1 MDFLSFFLSF
11 FLPILLF
18 FPPFFLKLLLHTSF
32 APIFSFH
39 FRFLMTSFSSSF
51 SVSFQLYDF
60 DCDGKISQSD
70 LTAVVSA
77 TLREND
83 VVISRVNVEELVA
96 ATLLQAKSSTP
107 GYLTFEEYFTAFFM
121 SPFSFFLLPLSSVF
135 IGNRYKASVGE
146 KPLLLAPLTLNISS
160 IIAEYTI
167 HNGVTFATPR
177 LASASRKT
185 AAMPTTALEP
195 I

>member
-1 MDFLSFFLSF
+1 MDFLSFFLSM
-11 FLPILLF
+11 LLF
-18 FPPFFLKLLLHTSF
+18 FPPFFLKLLHTSF
-32 APIFSFH
+32 APIISSH
-39 FRFLMTSFSSSF
+39 FRFLMASFFFFF

-107 GYLTFEEYFTAFFM
+107 GYLTFEEYFNAFFM
-121 SPFSFFLLPLSSVF
+121 SPFFFFL
-135 IGNRYKASVGE
+135 
-146 KPLLLAPLTLNISS
+146 
-160 IIAEYTI
+160 
-167 HNGVTFATPR
+167 
-177 LASASRKT
+177 
-185 AAMPTTALEP
+185 
-195 I
+195 